1 MGPRRAAAACYS
13 AGAHVSPR
21 LAEPPSAEAAGVA
34 RDRHVSRSGPPPPR
48 RIRLWHFVL
57 VPALA
62 MGVLI
67 ALSRL
72 VDRLVLPGLSGAAA
86 ELYVT
91 SRTGAISL
99 AMASLVAWLA
109 VRYRR
114 EYEEELRARNRAL
127 EQTRDFL
134 ARIVEG
140 SAEAIVTL
148 DAEGR
153 VTSWNR
159 AAEQIFGWTSAEMI
173 GQSAI
178 RVVPPEPEAV
188 DDFRWTNE
196 RVRSGQTVR
205 AHEAT
210 RLRRDGRRI
219 TVQITRSPLY
229 DADGRFAGSTSIVRD
244 MTAIKEMEARLLER
258 ERLAAVG
265 ELAARV
271 AHEVRNPLAGIR
283 GGCEILLEGYPAGD
297 AKREIGEETLRQV
310 DRLSRTVQELLLF
323 ARPRAVEPAPTDVHE
338 VLEHALRAL
347 REDPRTREVRLE
359 RAYDRSLPPL
369 RLDPQQMEQVF
380 VNVLLNAFQAMEFR
394 GTVRIATRRDGAAAE
409 VAVRDTGPGI
419 RAEVMD
425 NLFKP
430 FFTTRAQ
437 GTGLG
442 LSIVRGIVEAHGG
455 TVRAASPPGGG
466 AEFTVR
472 LPLEGS

>member
-1 MGPRRAAAACYS
+1 M
-13 AGAHVSPR
+13 V
-21 LAEPPSAEAAGVA
+21 
-34 RDRHVSRSGPPPPR
+34 
-48 RIRLWHFVL
+48 
-57 VPALA
+57 VPGLA

-67 ALSRL
+67 GLSRL
-72 VDRLVLPGLSGAAA
+72 ADRLVLPRLSGAAV

-109 VRYRR
+109 LRYRR

-127 EQTRDFL
+127 EETRDFL
-134 ARIVEG
+134 AGIVEG

-148 DAEGR
+148 DPGGR

-159 AAEQIFGWTSAEMI
+159 AAERIFGWTAAEMV

-178 RVVPPEPEAV
+178 RVVPAEPEALE
-188 DDFRWTNE
+188 DFHRMNE
-196 RVRSGQTVR
+196 AVRSGQTVR
-205 AHEAT
+205 GREAT

-219 TVQITRSPLY
+219 NVQITRSPLY
-229 DADGRFAGSTSIVRD
+229 DAEGRFAGSTSIVRD

-283 GGCEILLEGYPAGD
+283 GGCEILLEGYPADD
-297 AKREIGEETLRQV
+297 ARREIGEETLRQV
-310 DRLSRTVQELLLF
+310 DRLSRTVQDLLLF

-347 REDPRTREVRLE
+347 REDPRAREVKLE
-359 RAYDRSLPPL
+359 RVYDRSLPPL
-369 RLDPQQMEQVF
+369 SLDAQQMEQVF
-380 VNVLLNAFQAMEFR
+380 VNILLNAFQAMEFR
-394 GTVRIATRRDGAAAE
+394 GTVRIATRFDGTAAE
-409 VAVRDTGPGI
+409 VSVRDTGPGI
-419 RAEVMD
+419 RADVMES
-425 NLFKP
+425 LFKP

-442 LSIVRGIVEAHGG
+442 LAIVRSIVEAHGG
-455 TVRAASPPGGG
+455 TVRAACPPGGG

-472 LPLEGS
+472 LPLERP

>member
-1 MGPRRAAAACYS
+1 MSPGLAQPSS
-13 AGAHVSPR
+13 ARP
-21 LAEPPSAEAAGVA
+21 AGVA
-34 RDRHVSRSGPPPPR
+34 RDRDVSRGAPHSPR

-62 MGVLI
+62 MGALI

-72 VDRLVLPGLSGAAA
+72 VDRLVLPGLSEAGA
-86 ELYVT
+86 EIYVT
-91 SRTGAISL
+91 LRTGAISL

-109 VRYRR
+109 LRYRR

-134 ARIVEG
+134 AGIVEG

-148 DAEGR
+148 DEEAR

-159 AAEQIFGWTSAEMI
+159 AAERIFGWTASEMI
-173 GQSAI
+173 GQPAI

-188 DDFRWTNE
+188 EDFHRTNE

-244 MTAIKEMEARLLER
+244 MTEIKEMEARLLER

-283 GGCEILLEGYPAGD
+283 GGCEILLEGHPAGD

-310 DRLSRTVQELLLF
+310 DRLSRTVQDLLLF
-323 ARPRAVEPAPTDVHE
+323 ARPRAIEPAPTDVHE

-347 REDPRTREVRLE
+347 REDPRARAVRLE
-359 RAYDRSLPPL
+359 RAYDRSLPL
-369 RLDPQQMEQVF
+369 LSLDPQQMEQVF
-380 VNVLLNAFQAMEFR
+380 VNILLNAFQAMDFR
-394 GTVRIATRRDGAAAE
+394 GTVRIATRSDGCAAE
-409 VAVRDTGPGI
+409 VCVRDTGPGI
-419 RAEVMD
+419 PSEVVD
-425 NLFKP
+425 KLFKP

-442 LSIVRGIVEAHGG
+442 LSIVRSIVEAHGG
-455 TVRAASPPGGG
+455 TVRADSPPGGG

-472 LPLEGS
+472 LPLERP